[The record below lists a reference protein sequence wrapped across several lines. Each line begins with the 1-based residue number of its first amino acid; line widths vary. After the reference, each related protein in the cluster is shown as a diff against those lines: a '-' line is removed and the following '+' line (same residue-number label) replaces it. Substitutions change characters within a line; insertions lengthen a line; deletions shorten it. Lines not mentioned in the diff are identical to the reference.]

1 MPQKDFVSLCVS
13 AVTLFCQGLNVLIC
27 IRLCVLIRRN
37 RVRNSLRASQY
48 QRVLLLYL
56 MAAAIKKQLKHK
68 RVLTVVAHSEL
79 FWSYRLYILCINS
92 IF

>member
-13 AVTLFCQGLNVLIC
+13 AVTLSCRVLNVLIC

-56 MAAAIKKQLKHK
+56 MAAAIKKAIKTQMG
-68 RVLTVVAHSEL
+68 TYS
-79 FWSYRLYILCINS
+79 SCTQ
-92 IF
+92 